1 MVPHVETKRV
11 EISSEINLVDISL
24 NENITTAK
32 TANIDS
38 GKKLS
43 EPGRMIS
50 SMPINPIRIASQDCH
65 LTFSLRRNNANIL
78 TIRGLIWIIAEA
90 ELRGVLAIAI
100 QKKIAARRSAN
111 VRAIKNLF
119 LIFSENKAEFL

>member
-43 EPGRMIS
+43 EPGRMIR

-65 LTFSLRRNNANIL
+65 LTLSLRMNKANIL

-90 ELRGVLAIAI
+90 EIKGVLAIAI
-100 QKKIAARRSAN
+100 QNKIAARRSAN

-119 LIFSENKAEFL
+119 LIFSENKADFL